1 MSAGVLAQAA
11 HWLAAPLLAA
21 ALAAGLGVIMA
32 RSLFAMCMCLA
43 AAGAS
48 AAAAAALLGAGEGAL
63 ALALVAA
70 AWAPLL
76 LLAAMLLSARAAKP
90 RRRGRPYLSI
100 VAAAVSAGAILWAAP
115 ELEAPARSVHGAA
128 ASLGVWPAM
137 LLFVAGAACVGLLG
151 YGERGVLQ
159 NGLPENQP

>member
-1 MSAGVLAQAA
+1 MSAAMLAQAA

-48 AAAAAALLGAGEGAL
+48 AAAAAALLEAGEGAL
-63 ALALVAA
+63 ALALVTA

-90 RRRGRPYLSI
+90 LRRGRPYLSF
-100 VAAAVSAGAILWAAP
+100 VAAAATAGAVLWAAP
-115 ELEAPARSVHGAA
+115 ELDAPARAAHGAA
-128 ASLGVWPAM
+128 APLGVWPAM
-137 LLFVAGAACVGLLG
+137 LLFVTGAACVGLLG

-159 NGLPENQP
+159 NGPQEREL